1 VLGSNPSTTNFLAF
15 WRWWMGVLALVL
27 ACFGAGGL
35 GGSAFLWRWTL
46 AVGEVP
52 GESILVLVFAC
63 FGRFCAKC

>member
-35 GGSAFLWRWTL
+35 GGGVRLPL
-46 AVGEVP
+46 ALDARG
-52 GESILVLVFAC
+52 G
-63 FGRFCAKC
+63 